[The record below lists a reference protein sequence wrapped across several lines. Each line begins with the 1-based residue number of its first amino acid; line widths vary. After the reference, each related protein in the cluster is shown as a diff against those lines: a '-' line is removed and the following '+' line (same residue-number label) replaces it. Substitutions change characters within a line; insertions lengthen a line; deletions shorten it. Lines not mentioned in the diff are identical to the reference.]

1 MQRKTVDDV
10 FLSQGIRNLIIAEI
24 VEHEDE
30 CGQYT
35 VQELAAIEQH
45 YLRRAS
51 NSELLSEY
59 QNYFG
64 RISNATWREA

>member
-1 MQRKTVDDV
+1 MNDV
-10 FLSQGIRNLIIAEI
+10 FLSQEIRDLMIAEI

-35 VQELAAIEQH
+35 LQELVAIEQH
-45 YLRRAS
+45 YLGRMS

-64 RISNATWREA
+64 SN

>member
-1 MQRKTVDDV
+1 MNDV
-10 FLSQGIRNLIIAEI
+10 FLSQEIRDLMIAEI

-35 VQELAAIEQH
+35 LQELAAIEQH
-45 YLRRAS
+45 YLKRVS

-64 RISNATWREA
+64 SN